1 MAPTTR
7 AIGGSNVNGETV
19 DDSTRRYV
27 DEALAGIR
35 RAKNKELEE
44 EFLDA
49 DDSLEDMETDGVQ
62 PQISLN
68 ALSGMSS
75 F

>member
-35 RAKNKELEE
+35 RGDGSLGVNSF
-44 EFLDA
+44 FLIDPIV
-49 DDSLEDMETDGVQ
+49 EDRLLSMHLFDK
-62 PQISLN
+62 
-68 ALSGMSS
+68 ALLWHM
-75 F
+75 